1 MRPRP
6 REISNT
12 DLCMWAM
19 YLLSAHIRPVDVEDI
34 YLKLFEV
41 APEKFSWRTRSDLPN
56 MRNGLTAL
64 GKLEKDLYPD
74 FVIKASPTSRMLSE
88 LGIRW
93 IETNREKF
101 EGLGIERRVMPS
113 RQNVDVKQIRRL
125 QESLAWTT
133 WQNGLRPDL
142 EQLADAF
149 SCSPSSSRATWE
161 SRLNTAQQA
170 AEVSGA
176 AGAKKFIQ
184 EAREIVEKEI

>member
-1 MRPRP
+1 MRPLR

-64 GKLEKDLYPD
+64 GKLEKDLYPE
-74 FVIKASPTSRMLSE
+74 FVIKASPTTRMLSD
-88 LGIRW
+88 LGLRW
-93 IETNREKF
+93 IEANREKF
-101 EGLGIERRVMPS
+101 EGLGNEQRVMPS
-113 RQNVDVKQIRRL
+113 RQDAGVKQIRQL
-125 QESLAWTT
+125 QESRSWST
-133 WQNGLRPDL
+133 WQSGLRPDL

-161 SRLNTAQQA
+161 SRLNSALQA
-170 AEVSGA
+170 AEVSGVA
-176 AGAKKFIQ
+176 EVKNFIQ